1 MNTLHQFDEVF
12 DTQRVFRKL
21 LEAMSNPGRTVS
33 VSDEKDK
40 LFGNCPSILA
50 AAVTLLDNEVSFNTS
65 GNTELENDIMLVTLS
80 PEVCTESADYIFVT
94 DADTLAD
101 VFEKAKCGTLSDP
114 HCSAT
119 IIILDNGKKCSDV
132 CLCGPGI
139 NGEKEISCSETFC
152 MALELRDAQNYEYP
166 QGVDLIFV
174 SDSGDITAVPRLV
187 KRRESNGICCG
198 IRR

>member
-21 LEAMSNPGRTVS
+21 LEAMSNPGRIVS
-33 VSDEKDK
+33 VSEEKDR
-40 LFGNCPSILA
+40 LFGDFPSFLA
-50 AAVTLLDNEVSFNTS
+50 VAMTLIDNEVSFS
-65 GNTELENDIMLVTLS
+65 AAGNKELKQDIMLVTLS
-80 PEVCTESADYIFVT
+80 PEADTRTADYIFVT
-94 DADTLAD
+94 DTDILPEIL
-101 VFEKAKCGTLSDP
+101 EKAKFGTLSDP

-119 IIILDNGKKCSDV
+119 IIIRDNGEKCINA

-139 NGEKEISCSETFC
+139 NGETEISCSEVFC
-152 MALELRDAQNYEYP
+152 TALELRDTQNYEYP
-166 QGVDLIFV
+166 QGVDMIFI

-187 KRRESNGICCG
+187 KRRESNGICCS

>member
-33 VSDEKDK
+33 VSDEKDR
-40 LFGNCPSILA
+40 LFGDYPSILA
-50 AAVTLLDNEVSFNTS
+50 AAVTLLDNEVSFSTP
-65 GNTELENDIMLVTLS
+65 GNTKLKNDIMLVTLS
-80 PEVCTESADYIFVT
+80 HEMSTESADYIFVT
-94 DADTLAD
+94 DTDMLKE

-119 IIILDNGKKCSDV
+119 IIIRDSGKKCGKV
-132 CLCGPGI
+132 CLYGPGV
-139 NGEKEISCSETFC
+139 NGEAEILCSETFC
-152 MALELRDAQNYEYP
+152 QAIELRDSQNYEYP
-166 QGVDLIFV
+166 QGVDMIFV

>member
-33 VSDEKDK
+33 VSDEKDR
-40 LFGNCPSILA
+40 LFGDYPSILA
-50 AAVTLLDNEVSFNTS
+50 VAVTLLDNEVSFNTS
-65 GNTELENDIMLVTLS
+65 GNTELKNDIMLVTLS
-80 PEVCTESADYIFVT
+80 PEVSTESADYIFVT
-94 DADTLAD
+94 DTDMLSD

-119 IIILDNGKKCSDV
+119 IIIRDSGKKCGNI

-139 NGEKEISCSETFC
+139 NGETEISCSEAFC
-152 MALELRDAQNYEYP
+152 TAIELRDAQNYEYP
-166 QGVDLIFV
+166 QGVDMIFV

>member
-33 VSDEKDK
+33 VSDEKDR
-40 LFGNCPSILA
+40 LFGDFPSILA
-50 AAVTLLDNEVSFNTS
+50 VAVTLLDNEVSFSTC
-65 GNTELENDIMLVTLS
+65 GNTELKNDIMLVTLS
-80 PEVCTESADYIFVT
+80 PESDTESADYIFVT
-94 DADTLAD
+94 DTDMLAE
-101 VFEKAKCGTLSDP
+101 VFEKAKCGTLSGP

-119 IIILDNGKKCSDV
+119 IIIRDNGKKCGKV
-132 CLCGPGI
+132 RLYGPGI
-139 NGEKEISCSETFC
+139 NGETEISCPETFC
-152 MALELRDAQNYEYP
+152 LALELRDAQNYEYP
-166 QGVDLIFV
+166 QGVDMIFV